1 VTLGQRIKALR
12 DKRGLNQSE
21 LARRCAVAQATIS
34 RLESGDL
41 QDVQTAIAKRLARVL
56 GVSLDYLVGTYEDDE
71 PAPRPPQALARG

>member
-1 VTLGQRIKALR
+1 
-12 DKRGLNQSE
+12 
-21 LARRCAVAQATIS
+21 VAQATIS

-71 PAPRPPQALARG
+71 PAQRPPQALARG